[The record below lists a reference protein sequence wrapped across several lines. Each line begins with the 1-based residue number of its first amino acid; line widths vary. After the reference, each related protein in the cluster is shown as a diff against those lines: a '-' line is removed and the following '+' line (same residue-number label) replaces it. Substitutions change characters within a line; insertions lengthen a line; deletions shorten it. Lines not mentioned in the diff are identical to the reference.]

1 MPRLLLLPA
10 PRAAGCAVPI
20 LILTTLLLAGVSTAC
35 GGAGEA
41 PAGKSEAGVA
51 GEDGGAARPASPPA
65 ATEPELESL
74 APPPPAPALNV
85 YTEECLA
92 GELPAADAELRKF
105 SSSCMQHLLETL
117 RAAIGTSKA
126 PQAEVGPRL
135 DEAEVAVRHL
145 GIDVSSGDFPA
156 RVRTAA
162 LSLVELAAALGEV
175 MPGAGAGQLAGGE
188 AEREARAAAEAIDPE
203 TPLAEQSRALS
214 RFLRTADGQ
223 VRPLVRHLSQP
234 ADGGAEE
241 EEGRS

>member
-1 MPRLLLLPA
+1 MARLLPLPRIRVA
-10 PRAAGCAVPI
+10 GRAAPI
-20 LILTTLLLAGVSTAC
+20 FILATLLLAGVSTAC

-41 PAGKSEAGVA
+41 PVEKGQATVA
-51 GEDGGAARPASPPA
+51 GEDGGAAPA
-65 ATEPELESL
+65 PELESL

-85 YTEECLA
+85 YAEECLA

-105 SSSCMQHLLETL
+105 SASCMQHLLETL

-145 GIDVSSGDFPA
+145 GIEVSNGDFPA

-162 LSLVELAAALGEV
+162 LSLVELAASLGAV

-188 AEREARAAAEAIDPE
+188 PEREARAAAEAIDPE
-203 TPLAEQSRALS
+203 TPLAEQSGALS

-234 ADGGAEE
+234 AAGGAEGE
-241 EEGRS
+241 PDGM